1 MFLPFAGNRTPPLTR
16 LCSPMYALLTLNAF
30 NPTIL
35 QGLPLYIYV
44 CITPAKCPELPR
56 QPLLPTHAPIFSHH
70 LPLIQT

>member
-1 MFLPFAGNRTPPLTR
+1 
-16 LCSPMYALLTLNAF
+16 MYALLTLNAF